1 MYLIKDFKKNSYNK
15 THKVNISTSIRRI
28 FFVITLDE
36 HEHKSHCLCLSCLVS
51 FRVSS
56 FLRPLDLAPLNVAE
70 VVAHEVALLY
80 LLSDMG
86 TGHLVCWGQPPGNA
100 SQPWSCLL
108 KYEIRIV

>member
-1 MYLIKDFKKNSYNK
+1 MSLYELSKEGLFRSMPASGY
-15 THKVNISTSIRRI
+15 
-28 FFVITLDE
+28 
-36 HEHKSHCLCLSCLVS
+36 LCLSCLVS

-86 TGHLVCWGQPPGNA
+86 TGHLVSWGQPPGNA